1 MIHVCDKPTFSFCMT
16 QQIFNKMKHRRNFKC
31 HFILCYIRSEA
42 AKPSHLQSRLRLLIF
57 PKNCL
62 FLPDLYHSV
71 KTNVF
76 FIKLKWQIQ
85 FRGEREFPFPTIFGN
100 AGLRFPFPKF
110 GNEFFIP
117 VPKSWECFFRFPFPF
132 PKFGNAIFHS
142 RSRQRERIIMSGI
155 KWEWSSKVGNKRAFN

>member
-57 PKNCL
+57 PKDCL

-76 FIKLKWQIQ
+76 YKKLKCWIQ
-85 FRGEREFPFPTIFGN
+85 LAKQNKSHMPQLKHRSNILSKSKKIKRTVLTNAHTSHRKLKQKIYTYQNVYFSPFQ
-100 AGLRFPFPKF
+100 
-110 GNEFFIP
+110 
-117 VPKSWECFFRFPFPF
+117 S
-132 PKFGNAIFHS
+132 
-142 RSRQRERIIMSGI
+142 
-155 KWEWSSKVGNKRAFN
+155 